1 MEHAGL
7 GRLPVSVNVSPR
19 QIKSIDLFESVTAAL
34 HETGVDAQSLRI
46 ELTES
51 GLMGNTEATAEV
63 LRRLSSFGVEILLD
77 DFGTGYSSLNCL
89 RRFPISCLKID
100 KSFVS
105 ELASDREDRAIA
117 GGVIALAH
125 NLDLKVIFE
134 GVERQ
139 EQIEFL
145 RTQDCD
151 QVQGRV
157 VCPPLDSRAVTE
169 VLQEHFHGQ
178 DPESD
183 TESLIHLSSCRR

>member
-1 MEHAGL
+1 M

-19 QIKSIDLFESVTAAL
+19 QIKLIDLFESVTAAL